1 MAVKTFSIRI
11 DSDKL
16 DKLHYIAN
24 YEGRSASGQILQMI
38 KVMIREFE
46 EEHGTIDFKRNAK

>member
-11 DSDKL
+11 DSDTL

-24 YEGRSASGQILQMI
+24 YEGSSARGQILNMI
-38 KVMIREFE
+38 QVMISEFE
-46 EEHGTIDFKRNAK
+46 EEHGTIDFKRKAK